1 MYKELS
7 PGIIRYLGE
16 NGKEEFLQAL
26 RDNSVRVV
34 KMDTQGR
41 PTTDGLRIAIYV
53 TAMTRELD
61 AVLEYVEWV
70 ELNSREV
77 YYIKRLL
84 EHDLY
89 SEGFL
94 VQEGRWNR
102 NDIIPKEVL
111 ERLRDRRLG
120 TTKKSSPTPQPVR
133 STEGEPPS

>member
-1 MYKELS
+1 MYKQIS
-7 PGIIRYLGE
+7 PGITRYLGE

-41 PTTDGLRIAIYV
+41 STTDGLRVAIYV

-61 AVLEYVEWV
+61 GVLEYIEWV
-70 ELNSREV
+70 ELDSREV

-111 ERLRDRRLG
+111 ERLQNRRLG
-120 TTKKSSPTPQPVR
+120 TTGNSSPMPQ
-133 STEGEPPS
+133 SAK